1 MKKFLLSIAAVAC
14 FTGYAM
20 ADTVTLKVSDAE
32 DIQGEYVE
40 ETYNEEDGSVK
51 VAAHYQPLES
61 FEVSNFVLSFTKA
74 NGTYDPAYYY
84 PTSTSTNGKT
94 TLRLYGGAKD
104 ENQQYTAGNTMT
116 VTAPEG
122 VLMSK
127 LVFSDGS
134 NGTAGA
140 AHEATVGEVSNVTA
154 SGMTW
159 TYDEGTNSVTFT
171 MLSTC
176 RFATLTVTTGT
187 AEENGGNEE
196 TNGIFSSLDESDAN
210 GADGWEFD
218 NVTLDENLTY
228 VWSWK
233 SYNSSYYLNASGYNK
248 QAYAS
253 EAYAISPVIDM
264 TNYKNCT
271 VSFDHAAKFQTTL
284 RDLCGLY
291 VREEGAEGWEDEL
304 TIPTWPD
311 AGSWTFANSGDISL
325 SAYDGKKIQLAFL
338 YGSTSEGSDT
348 WEIKNFVVDG
358 EATSG
363 VQTVVAD
370 TTNAPVVYYN
380 LQGQRVANPAQGLY
394 IRVQGSKVE
403 KVAIR

>member
-1 MKKFLLSIAAVAC
+1 
-14 FTGYAM
+14 
-20 ADTVTLKVSDAE
+20 
-32 DIQGEYVE
+32 
-40 ETYNEEDGSVK
+40 
-51 VAAHYQPLES
+51 
-61 FEVSNFVLSFTKA
+61 
-74 NGTYDPAYYY
+74 
-84 PTSTSTNGKT
+84 
-94 TLRLYGGAKD
+94 
-104 ENQQYTAGNTMT
+104 MT

-122 VLMSK
+122 VVMSK
-127 LVFSDGS
+127 IVFAGGS
-134 NGTAGA
+134 SGTANA
-140 AHEATVGEVSNVTA
+140 AQEASIGEVSGVTA

-171 MLSTC
+171 FIKNA
-176 RFATLTVTTGT
+176 RFATATVTTGT
-187 AEENGGNEE
+187 AEENGGNTE
-196 TNGIFSSLDESDAN
+196 TTEGIFSSLNESDAN
-210 GADGWEFD
+210 GADGWEFE

-233 SYNSSYYLNASGYNK
+233 SYNDAYYLNASGYNK

-311 AGSWTFANSGDISL
+311 AGSWTFANSGDIDL

>member
-1 MKKFLLSIAAVAC
+1 
-14 FTGYAM
+14 M
-20 ADTVTLKVSDAE
+20 ADTVTLSFAD
-32 DIQGEYVE
+32 VE
-40 ETYNEEDGSVK
+40 EETIDGTFNDEVLNDGSLQQ
-51 VAAHYQPLES
+51 APNYQPIVS
-61 FEVSNFVLSFTKA
+61 FEVSNFVFSFTQGNAKSA
-74 NGTYDPAYYY
+74 PALYLT
-84 PTSTSTNGKT
+84 PSTNANTKPT
-94 TLRLYGGAKD
+94 IRVYGTATEDGAAD
-104 ENQQYTAGNTMT
+104 GNTMT
-116 VTAPEG
+116 ITAPEG
-122 VLMSK
+122 VMMSK
-127 LVFSDGS
+127 IVFAGGS
-134 NGTAGA
+134 SGTADA
-140 AHEATVGEVSNVTA
+140 AQEASIGEVSGVTA

-171 MLSTC
+171 FIKNA
-176 RFATLTVTTGT
+176 RFATATVTTGT
-187 AEENGGNEE
+187 AEENGGNNE
-196 TNGIFSSLDESDAN
+196 TKSIYSGLGESDAN
-210 GADGWEFD
+210 GADEWVFD

-233 SYNSSYYLNASGYNK
+233 SYSSSYYLNASGYNN
-248 QAYAS
+248 QAYAA

-264 TNYKNCT
+264 TNYKNCA

-291 VREEGAEGWEDEL
+291 VREEGAEGWENEL

-358 EATSG
+358 EAAAG
-363 VQTVVAD
+363 VQAVVAD

>member
-20 ADTVTLKVSDAE
+20 ADTVTLSFAD
-32 DIQGEYVE
+32 VE
-40 ETYNEEDGSVK
+40 EETIDGTFNDEQLKDDGSLQQ
-51 VAAHYQPLES
+51 APNYQPIVS
-61 FEVSNFVLSFTKA
+61 FEVSNFVFSFTQGNAKS
-74 NGTYDPAYYY
+74 NPALFLT
-84 PTSTSTNGKT
+84 PSTNANTKPT
-94 TLRLYGGAKD
+94 VRVYGTASEDGAAD
-104 ENQQYTAGNTMT
+104 GNTMT

-122 VLMSK
+122 VVMSK
-127 LVFSDGS
+127 IVFAGGS
-134 NGTAGA
+134 SGTANA
-140 AHEATVGEVSNVTA
+140 AQEASIGEVSGVTA

-171 MLSTC
+171 FIKNA
-176 RFATLTVTTGT
+176 RFATATVTTGT
-187 AEENGGNEE
+187 AEENGGNTE
-196 TNGIFSSLDESDAN
+196 TTEGIFSSLNESDAN
-210 GADGWEFD
+210 GADGWEFE

-233 SYNSSYYLNASGYNK
+233 SYNDAYYLNASGYNK

-291 VREEGAEGWEDEL
+291 VREEGAEGWENEL

-358 EATSG
+358 EAAAG
-363 VQTVVAD
+363 VQAVVAD

-403 KVAIR
+403 KVALR